1 MFRLLLA
8 RSHLGITGFRSP
20 EALAER
26 FFREALDLRAFLPA
40 VGPCLDIGSGG
51 GTPALPLAAA
61 AGTGD
66 WVLVEARRLPCEFLR
81 EAVETMGLA
90 SRVRVHRGRF
100 EDYLKQDEAPSVLGA
115 VSAVTLRA
123 VRLNEAE
130 WRGLADRLSP
140 SAVVLWP
147 TSRAARGRSDL
158 PDGLFEETEQAADR
172 GIVWLGRP
180 RRGRSGAGRTGDVSR
195 ETSAGGRRRPPIAE
209 DRR

>member
-1 MFRLLLA
+1 MGL
-8 RSHLGITGFRSP
+8 TGFRSP

-26 FFREALDLRAFLPA
+26 FFREALDLRAVLPA
-40 VGPCLDIGSGG
+40 AGPCLDIGSGG

-61 AGTGD
+61 VETGD

-81 EAVETMGLA
+81 EAAEAMGLA
-90 SRVRVHRGRF
+90 SRVSVHQCRF
-100 EDYLKQDEAPSVLGA
+100 KEYLKRDEASAVLGA

-123 VRLNEAE
+123 VRLDEGE
-130 WRGLADRLSP
+130 WRGLAERLSP
-140 SAVVLWP
+140 NAVVIWP

-158 PDGLFEETEQAADR
+158 PDGLFEETERATDR

-180 RRGRSGAGRTGDVSR
+180 RGGASDGGGVADVSR
-195 ETSAGGRRRPPIAE
+195 ETSPAAPPVGPTAE